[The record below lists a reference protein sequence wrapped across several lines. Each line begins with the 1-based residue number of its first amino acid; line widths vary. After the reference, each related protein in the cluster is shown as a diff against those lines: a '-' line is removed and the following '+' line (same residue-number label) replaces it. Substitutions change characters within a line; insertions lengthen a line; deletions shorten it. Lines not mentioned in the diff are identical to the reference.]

1 MVETPTGESPF
12 LATFTHRLG
21 MVAPHFIF
29 AARLTGSKL
38 SVPTPRMPVTVLAG
52 TRLVYLKPETFL
64 DVMQLMRLSVRPL
77 FLSIN
82 NVFCFHYQGARID
95 GLKGKAKY
103 VKVVGA
109 NAKGILGVV
118 KYWINVL
125 PIRDYN

>member
-1 MVETPTGESPF
+1 
-12 LATFTHRLG
+12 
-21 MVAPHFIF
+21 
-29 AARLTGSKL
+29 
-38 SVPTPRMPVTVLAG
+38 MPVTVLAG